1 MLAAKNL
8 RKYSR
13 YYFDMITRIEVDEM
27 GRYILLLPDD
37 VVEDNM
43 LEDGDTV
50 TLEFLEDGIVEIH
63 FV

>member
-1 MLAAKNL
+1 M
-8 RKYSR
+8 
-13 YYFDMITRIEVDEM
+13 TVRIEVDEM

-43 LEDGDTV
+43 LEDGDTA
-50 TLEFLEDGIVEIH
+50 TLEFIEDGIVEIH